1 MPESQSSA
9 LAVCTPG
16 FTFTSICTSMC
27 VMVGQSVFG
36 LTHLC
41 VNYAL
46 YCRYARVCVYA
57 RTRQCACVCTRARV
71 SVCVCVCVCVRAC
84 VRACVRVCVRACVCV
99 CVSVSACA

>member
-1 MPESQSSA
+1 MY
-9 LAVCTPG
+9 VH
-16 FTFTSICTSMC
+16 C

-46 YCRYARVCVYA
+46 YSQYARVCAGDCVCV
-57 RTRQCACVCTRARV
+57 CACVRAY
-71 SVCVCVCVCVRAC
+71 VCVCV
-84 VRACVRVCVRACVCV
+84 CVCV